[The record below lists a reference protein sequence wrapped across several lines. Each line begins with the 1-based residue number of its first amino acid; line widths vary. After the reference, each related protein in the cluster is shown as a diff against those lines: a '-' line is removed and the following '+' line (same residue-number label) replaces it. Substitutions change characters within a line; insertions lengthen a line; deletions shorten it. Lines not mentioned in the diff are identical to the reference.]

1 MSTWETTQIGDCTL
15 YHGRAEDVLPSLPSA
30 SVQLI
35 VTDPPYFRVKAE
47 AWDRQWADRHAYL
60 AWLRGLAKEWQRV
73 LTPNGSVYCF
83 AAPQMAAHVEVMLG
97 EVFQVIQHITWR
109 KPPYSTK
116 AEMFDKE
123 SCRMFFPASEAL
135 IFAEQ
140 CGASSHGSLPYH
152 DALHTLHKNVFAPL
166 GHYIAEERIRAGLT
180 RDQIDIGL
188 GFVRTKDP
196 ERGTELCRRWEEGSS
211 LPTRETY
218 ERLRAFLNTRNG
230 RTDYLCREYEDLR
243 REYEDLRR
251 PFTVSM
257 DVPYTDVWDFVTVP
271 AGPGKHLA
279 EKPLP
284 LLRHMIL
291 ASSRPGDTVLD
302 CCAGSFS
309 TLDAARE
316 CGRKALG
323 IEQDARWYQ
332 YGCQR
337 LRQDTLFQVSS
348 LVRKQDQPVQE
359 QLWR

>member
-1 MSTWETTQIGDCTL
+1 MSTWETAQIGDCRL
-15 YHGRAEDVLPSLPSA
+15 YHGRAEDVLPTLPSA
-30 SVQLI
+30 SVHLI

-97 EVFQVIQHITWR
+97 EVFNVLNRIQWLKHDGWHKKTV
-109 KPPYSTK
+109 
-116 AEMFDKE
+116 
-123 SCRMFFPASEAL
+123 PADLRSYCSPREEIL
-135 IFAEQ
+135 FAEQ
-140 CGASSHGSLPYH
+140 YGCHYEDAAQ
-152 DALHTLHKNVFAPL
+152 ALHTDVFAPL
-166 GHYIAEERIRAGLT
+166 GRYIAEERLRAGLT
-180 RDQIDIGL
+180 RDQVDVGL

-196 ERGTELCRRWEEGSS
+196 TRGTELCRRWEEGSS

-218 ERLRAFLNTRNG
+218 EQLRTFLNTRNG
-230 RTDYLCREYEDLR
+230 RTDYLR

-251 PFTVSM
+251 PFTVSAA
-257 DVPYTDVWDFVTVP
+257 VPYTDVWDFATVP
-271 AGPGKHLA
+271 AGLGKHLA

-291 ASSRPGDTVLD
+291 ASSRPGDAVLD

-316 CGRKALG
+316 CGRKSLG
-323 IEQDARWYQ
+323 IEQDARWFQ